1 MKIIRLGILLVGFGI
16 MVSSCSKSGSGS
28 GSLYQPTSADVT
40 PNATLAQLQQGRALY
55 TSNCNACHYLYSPS
69 DFSASTWPSIVAQ
82 MAPNTNMSSSEV
94 KLVLKYL
101 TKGK

>member
-1 MKIIRLGILLVGFGI
+1 MKIIRLSILLAAFGL

-40 PNATLAQLQQGRALY
+40 ANATLEQLQQGRALY
-55 TSNCNACHYLYSPS
+55 TSNCNACHYLYSPD

-82 MAPNTNMSSSEV
+82 MAPNTKMSSSQV
-94 KLVLKYL
+94 SLVLKYL
-101 TKGK
+101 TRGK